1 MFVAPVSLT
10 EMKQVIKNLK
20 SNSSAG
26 FDEIPMSLVKQCLCY
41 YIKPLVHIHV
51 SFQTG
56 IYPDTKKE
64 AKNLASFKERG

>member
-1 MFVAPVSLT
+1 MFVAPVSVT
-10 EMKQVIKNLK
+10 EMEQVIKSLK

-26 FDEIPMSLVKQCLCY
+26 FDEISMSLVKQCLCY

-56 IYPDTKKE
+56 ICPDTMKK
-64 AKNLASFKERG
+64 AKN